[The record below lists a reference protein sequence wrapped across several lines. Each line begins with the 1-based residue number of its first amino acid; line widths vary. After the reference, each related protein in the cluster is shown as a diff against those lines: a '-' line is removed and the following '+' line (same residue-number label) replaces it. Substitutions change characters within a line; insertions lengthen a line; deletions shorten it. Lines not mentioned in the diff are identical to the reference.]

1 VWAEPALGWLVA
13 AGLRESGSAEDFYAV
28 LASDGKKA
36 RARYNTAHKP
46 ALSTDTFTTQ
56 LLPDADDR
64 LRYRLES
71 AVRFVRRLEAF
82 IPDLV
87 RQSLRDGR
95 EHAADLGTFSVG
107 VQVRAD
113 HGHETYVAI
122 RISGSVP
129 GDLTKVI
136 LDIVP
141 GCDHTGWYP
150 EAALPD
156 RELRANEQ
164 AWSNIMDTTV
174 AAKLLDID

>member
-1 VWAEPALGWLVA
+1 MVSVRPTLRCLRDDLSLPIPPLDRLLDEVDHPLLG
-13 AGLRESGSAEDFYAV
+13 
-28 LASDGKKA
+28 KA
-36 RARYNTAHKP
+36 RDQFA
-46 ALSTDTFTTQ
+46 
-56 LLPDADDR
+56 
-64 LRYRLES
+64 

-82 IPDLV
+82 VPDLV
-87 RQSLRDGR
+87 RHSLRDGR

-113 HGHETYVAI
+113 DGHETYVAI
-122 RISGSVP
+122 RIAGNVP

-164 AWSNIMDTTV
+164 AWSNIMDTAV
-174 AAKLLDID
+174 AAKLLDVD